1 MVFIQAT
8 CVVSVRW
15 GSGASMRFWWR
26 NTTSCWRRPLG
37 SLTSYFP
44 CWIITQRRGPLLHSV
59 SATLGWLP
67 VSFLLGLCSPYRQML
82 QVAARLCR
90 FQGIFVFS
98 QHLMGFLYNIQKRR
112 IWTSLQE
119 PSKAQWAFSTSLWFF
134 LNNHEKLSS
143 DAANKCEVLNL
154 QPSVDLF
161 FSNFEYD
168 FLSENDSNCNH
179 LLIFYSACARL
190 V

>member
-1 MVFIQAT
+1 M
-8 CVVSVRW
+8 
-15 GSGASMRFWWR
+15 
-26 NTTSCWRRPLG
+26 
-37 SLTSYFP
+37 
-44 CWIITQRRGPLLHSV
+44 
-59 SATLGWLP
+59 
-67 VSFLLGLCSPYRQML
+67 SF
-82 QVAARLCR
+82 
-90 FQGIFVFS
+90 FN
-98 QHLMGFLYNIQKRR
+98 FLVI
-112 IWTSLQE
+112 
-119 PSKAQWAFSTSLWFF
+119 F

-161 FSNFEYD
+161 FSHFEYD